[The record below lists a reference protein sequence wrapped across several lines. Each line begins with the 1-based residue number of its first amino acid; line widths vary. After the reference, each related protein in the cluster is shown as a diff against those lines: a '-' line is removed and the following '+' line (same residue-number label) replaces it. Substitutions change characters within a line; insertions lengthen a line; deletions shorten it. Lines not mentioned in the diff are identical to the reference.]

1 MEYSTNMIS
10 HSWYCLLAL
19 QLHILGVADSTIYA
33 SIVHLYS
40 QLSYINARTLL
51 ELARADLDSDL
62 SGRAA
67 APTQAMH
74 ARRRTRWQ
82 TVKLQVARPGQ
93 VRAADRDLHA

>member
-1 MEYSTNMIS
+1 MIS

-51 ELARADLDSDL
+51 ELAIGL
-62 SGRAA
+62 
-67 APTQAMH
+67 T
-74 ARRRTRWQ
+74 Q
-82 TVKLQVARPGQ
+82 TVTYLAGRRPQLKQCTQEEQGGRQ
-93 VRAADRDLHA
+93 SNCK